1 MFGSIKT
8 QKFRI
13 KRILSSAKEDT
24 PKGDLYLI
32 LRRSFHAFRQILHNL
47 NEGLV
52 NEPVAINPYNT
63 HFTKAKKHNLCQH
76 LIFVRLYVVVL
87 IKSTERHFK
96 ESNTCLR
103 HIFTQL
109 PGSEEI
115 HSLTKY
121 SICHLDTGSQNLS
134 SNKINR

>member
-1 MFGSIKT
+1 MHFDRFCITLTKVRLTNMLQSNRVIV
-8 QKFRI
+8 
-13 KRILSSAKEDT
+13 ILQ
-24 PKGDLYLI
+24 
-32 LRRSFHAFRQILHNL
+32 RRRNITC
-47 NEGLV
+47 V
-52 NEPVAINPYNT
+52 N
-63 HFTKAKKHNLCQH
+63 
-76 LIFVRLYVVVL
+76 FVRLYVVVL

-115 HSLTKY
+115 HSLTKN